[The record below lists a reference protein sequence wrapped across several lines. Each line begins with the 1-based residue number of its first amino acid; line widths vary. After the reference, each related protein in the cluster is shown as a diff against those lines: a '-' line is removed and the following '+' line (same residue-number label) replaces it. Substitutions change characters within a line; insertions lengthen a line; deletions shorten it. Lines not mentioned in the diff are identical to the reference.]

1 MSTLTE
7 QFLAWVAARPR
18 SYADAMEAWRS
29 SCPRLSIWE
38 DALGDDLVRLEPGAG
53 GLSAA
58 RVVLTR
64 RGEALLS
71 AGDPPAQPPR
81 LPAAVTAA

>member
-7 QFLAWVAARPR
+7 QFLTWVADRPR
-18 SYADAMEAWRS
+18 SYAEAMEAWRS
-29 SCPRLSIWE
+29 TCPRLSIWE

-58 RVVLTR
+58 RVVLTP
-64 RGEALLS
+64 RGQALLS
-71 AGDPPAQPPR
+71 ASETAAGTPR
-81 LPAAVTAA
+81 LPTTVTAA